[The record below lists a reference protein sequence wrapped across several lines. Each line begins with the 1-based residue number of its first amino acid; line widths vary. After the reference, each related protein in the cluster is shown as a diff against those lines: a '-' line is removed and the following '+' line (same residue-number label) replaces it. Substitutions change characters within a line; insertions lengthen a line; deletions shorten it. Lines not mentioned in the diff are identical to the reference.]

1 MLNIRKSNEKLEKQ
15 SLQPFWDRP
24 RRLLVRHRAKVF
36 SCLRSLS
43 EEIYQQGLARLE
55 ADLVRGSVSF
65 TSKYM
70 LLWAKKD
77 SGKDL
82 VKHTKRRKVR

>member
-1 MLNIRKSNEKLEKQ
+1 
-15 SLQPFWDRP
+15 
-24 RRLLVRHRAKVF
+24 VRHRAKVF

-55 ADLVRGSVSF
+55 ADLVRGPVSF